1 MTFSPDFAGTTARP
15 SENGVPDDGAD
26 SIRWPTRPGLAFNEH
41 LRALHKAIGE
51 GSRIRGYY
59 AWSLLDSFEWTAGY
73 SQRWG
78 IVRVDFDTLARSPK
92 ASASW
97 YASAAASNSV
107 PAE

>member
-1 MTFSPDFAGTTARP
+1 MADQARI
-15 SENGVPDDGAD
+15 GF
-26 SIRWPTRPGLAFNEH
+26 LHEH